1 MMPIDFSARDAW
13 TSDENV
19 ATFPSTVTTQ
29 RRLPWPRMATTLSYY
44 RRTMTI
50 NYTMH
55 YFFTLSPA
63 LCLNVCHLW
72 LLRVPTA
79 FVLGFTEEG
88 MRAVRAPQSA
98 NTSTQTTSRM
108 AASAAGHRTP
118 GS

>member
-1 MMPIDFSARDAW
+1 MPIDFNAHDAW

-55 YFFTLSPA
+55 YFFTL
-63 LCLNVCHLW
+63 CLNVPHW
-72 LLRVPTA
+72 RLLKVPVA
-79 FVLGFTEEG
+79 FVE
-88 MRAVRAPQSA
+88 RHS
-98 NTSTQTTSRM
+98 S
-108 AASAAGHRTP
+108 
-118 GS
+118 